1 MRSTEF
7 QAIYVMWLRQMKRFI
22 RSRSRV
28 VAAIIQ
34 PLFFLVILGAG
45 FRSIELPGMSDDTNY
60 IEFIAPGIVAMG
72 ILFSSLFTGVAVL
85 WDKQFGFLQEVL
97 VAPIKRFTI
106 IIGRTFGGATT
117 ALIQGFIVLTI
128 AIALGVQPTS
138 IPGLLLAIVFM
149 VLISFT
155 AVGFG
160 LVLASKMEDVQGFQ
174 LIMNLLITP
183 LFFLS
188 SAFFPIGTNPNLPD
202 IIVKISYVNPLFYMV
217 DGMRGSLTGRNNA
230 LPPLVDLAIVF
241 VICLIMLGLG
251 SRFFSKS
258 EA

>member
-1 MRSTEF
+1 MKVAEF

-22 RSRSRV
+22 RSRSRL
-28 VAAIIQ
+28 VASIIQ

-45 FRSIELPGMSDDTNY
+45 LRRISIPGMEGDDY
-60 IEFIAPGIVAMG
+60 IVFIAPGIVAMG
-72 ILFSSLFTGVAVL
+72 ILFSSMFTGVAIL

-97 VAPIKRFTI
+97 VAPIRRFTI

-117 ALIQGFIVLTI
+117 ALIQGSIVLII
-128 AIALGVQPTS
+128 AIILGVHPAS
-138 IPGLLLAIVFM
+138 IPGFLLVIVFM
-149 VLISFT
+149 LLISFT

-160 LVLASKMEDVQGFQ
+160 LAIACKMEDIQGFQ

-188 SAFFPIGTNPNLPD
+188 SAFFPIGTNPEIPD
-202 IIVKISYVNPLFYMV
+202 IVVKLSYANPFFYMV
-217 DGMRGSLTGRNNA
+217 DGMRGSLTGKNNA
-230 LPPLVDLAIVF
+230 LHPLVDLAIVLVF
-241 VICLIMLGLG
+241 CLFMLYLG
-251 SRFFSKS
+251 SHFFSKS